1 MLIRLSSW
9 MLCRFRADRARK
21 ASSTPMDLSFSGR
34 FSFRLTSERF
44 FPIIFFDIVP
54 EAGPPQSPPSF
65 PQRRLWSVWQLLY
78 WMLLVVH
85 TWLIKIIPLRLY
97 TLIVHSSDNITVQYI
112 SQKFARKFWNNFFYS
127 FFSAD
132 DTDVTKSHLTFRT
145 SSLSGVKTLHCLH
158 NSTCPLSVIDLWSS
172 STDTVDPSLFKQRP
186 VYINQFEKPYWNSPV
201 YVHTLLQGNVIINRF
216 TKARRANSHSL
227 P

>member
-1 MLIRLSSW
+1 MPFPCGSGPESILHPHGLELLREVLVQTHLREVLPNYLLWHCSRSW
-9 MLCRFRADRARK
+9 
-21 ASSTPMDLSFSGR
+21 S
-34 FSFRLTSERF
+34 
-44 FPIIFFDIVP
+44 
-54 EAGPPQSPPSF
+54 PQSPPSF

-97 TLIVHSSDNITVQYI
+97 TLIVHSSDKITVHFSEVCKKILEQ
-112 SQKFARKFWNNFFYS
+112 FFYS

>member
-78 WMLLVVH
+78 WMLLVVY

-97 TLIVHSSDNITVQYI
+97 TLIVHSSDNITVHFSEVCKKILEQFFLFLLLSRRHWCHQKPPDFQDEFSIWSQDAAVSAQFHLSPICHWPLIFKYWRSRPI
-112 SQKFARKFWNNFFYS
+112 S
-127 FFSAD
+127 
-132 DTDVTKSHLTFRT
+132 V
-145 SSLSGVKTLHCLH
+145 
-158 NSTCPLSVIDLWSS
+158 
-172 STDTVDPSLFKQRP
+172 
-186 VYINQFEKPYWNSPV
+186 
-201 YVHTLLQGNVIINRF
+201 
-216 TKARRANSHSL
+216 
-227 P
+227 